1 MTNEEI
7 REKFKNMWGDEEHK
21 LKILKELTGLGKRDL
36 NKILKGENLA
46 PATTVYHADDNPYC
60 KVDDKAKAERPNKKE
75 LPAAVFE
82 AISDKLD
89 SIELTIKYI
98 EAEIREKEAKK
109 KELELSYQELAAYIG
124 GKQ

>member
-7 REKFKNMWGDEEHK
+7 REKYQNMWGDDEHK
-21 LKILKELTGLGKRDL
+21 IRVLKELTGLGKRDL

-60 KVDDKAKAERPNKKE
+60 KVEEKQKTERSRKKD

-89 SIELTIKYI
+89 SIDLTIKYI